1 MRNGSFFISTV
12 RYYRGLLVQRGNSE
26 MKQVVLKPELR
37 TPGGESISVYY
48 DNEWAGDVYLVYRE
62 GDVLTG
68 TIQIDT
74 NKVSEEELEFI
85 TDEIRT
91 YIEHLNA
98 ALNIEDSSVVM
109 MYGDISSVIEMEPFE
124 VVSVETMH
132 EDPDDLDVYD
142 EDLEFLDALDEDEDE
157 EEIECAELE
166 GDGLAF
172 VEEEHELDDY
182 YDEDSMF
189 HLSVAYRKGEHTK
202 YHLHDDGHHTLG
214 IVSVDEIGDN
224 VSGRVEFWERPDE
237 DEANDVAKMLAR
249 TFGELGE
256 ADSISFTMNH
266 ADYHIGDMHL
276 ERRDFL

>member
-1 MRNGSFFISTV
+1 
-12 RYYRGLLVQRGNSE
+12 

-37 TPGGESISVYY
+37 TPGGETVSIYLN
-48 DNEWAGDVYLVYRE
+48 DNWAGDLYLVYRE

-74 NKVSEEELEFI
+74 KAVSEDDMELVAGEV
-85 TDEIRT
+85 RT

-98 ALNIEDSSVVM
+98 ALGVEDSSVVM
-109 MYGDISSVIEMEPFE
+109 VYGDISSMVEMEPFE
-124 VVSVETMH
+124 VVSVETVH
-132 EDPDDLDVYD
+132 DDELDAYD
-142 EDLEFLDALDEDEDE
+142 ENLEFVGEFEDEDE
-157 EEIECAELE
+157 YEDDEDCVETYEFDDLGSDIVFDDEEDEDDMVYYDDA
-166 GDGLAF
+166 G
-172 VEEEHELDDY
+172 EEEEV
-182 YDEDSMF
+182 F

-202 YHLHDDGHHTLG
+202 YHLHDDEHHTLG

-224 VSGRVEFWERPDE
+224 VSGRVEFWERPDDE
-237 DEANDVAKMLAR
+237 EANEVAKMLAR

-256 ADSISFTMNH
+256 AENISFTMNH